1 MFDHQVLYAVRWP
14 LEQPDLESMVR
25 LFLSFLP
32 MRFRRILDLNQY
44 FRIYLIAKDDAV
56 LGTDRHN
63 IEIRLYFIRRR
74 QLSDN
79 IFLLLTIN
87 HLNPAGFVQSFC
99 IRPLLSCIIG
109 ITLRRIRRS

>member
-1 MFDHQVLYAVRWP
+1 MFNQQAFYTVRWP
-14 LEQPDLESMVR
+14 WEQPDLESMVR
-25 LFLSFLP
+25 LFLGFLP
-32 MRFRRILDLNQY
+32 LRFRRILDLSQY

-56 LGTDRHN
+56 LGTDQHN

-99 IRPLLSCIIG
+99 IRPILSCIIR
-109 ITLRRIRRS
+109 ITLRRIRHC